1 MSSETPSNETPEIS
15 AEALAAYVPEEEVT
29 EGQDDGAK

>member
-1 MSSETPSNETPEIS
+1 MSSEANETPEIS